1 MTIYVLLI
9 ILMSFILLIR
19 QEPKLY
25 FNTLMKNS
33 VFTSISLVLFFIFIL
48 RDYSVGT
55 DYKLY
60 HVFFLSS
67 PEQLNIWGIEKGYIF
82 INTLAQNLNNFIIVS
97 VIIYLIYFT
106 GLYYLS
112 KNINIDKLTF
122 ISLFVITYMYYYP
135 FNGMRQMGAMGI
147 VAFGYGLYIKN
158 HDKFIARYVY
168 LFGGIFLASFIHN
181 SAYICIIYLL
191 FEYINI
197 NKFMIPC
204 YAFLSLILGMTS
216 VSSKI
221 SFFVLGFSSTYTQ
234 KYLLDNSLTF
244 FTNSSKIGLTLMII
258 ILIQFV
264 FVYFYVSKVDEKG
277 NNFIEKIVINGY
289 LLLLMLNACTSVLL
303 YRISWYFFLFQLL
316 FSCLVFSPNNRRV
329 SAFYKLLFFIFLLVL
344 YFYELLYISNGEIV
358 PYQLMK

>member
-1 MTIYVLLI
+1 
-9 ILMSFILLIR
+9 
-19 QEPKLY
+19 
-25 FNTLMKNS
+25 
-33 VFTSISLVLFFIFIL
+33 
-48 RDYSVGT
+48 
-55 DYKLY
+55 
-60 HVFFLSS
+60 
-67 PEQLNIWGIEKGYIF
+67 
-82 INTLAQNLNNFIIVS
+82 
-97 VIIYLIYFT
+97 
-106 GLYYLS
+106 
-112 KNINIDKLTF
+112 
-122 ISLFVITYMYYYP
+122 
-135 FNGMRQMGAMGI
+135 MRQMGAMGI